1 MNLIIFRTDITT
13 TSTLLFDGNIA
24 LPCDVNDRKA
34 MLKLGTLLHVVLD
47 NAHVENCL
55 IFDDLGMV
63 FCTPGFELRA
73 QNALYDT
80 CNKCPKLRHEIQ
92 QFIKKKFEED

>member
-1 MNLIIFRTDITT
+1 MNLIIFRNDPIT
-13 TSTLLFDGNIA
+13 TSTLLFDEDIA

-47 NAHVENCL
+47 TAHVENCL
-55 IFDDLGMV
+55 ILDDIGIV
-63 FCTPGFELRA
+63 SCTPGFEPRA
-73 QNALYDT
+73 QNALNDT
-80 CNKCPKLRHEIQ
+80 CNKRPKLRHEIR